1 MKKKG
6 FIITEAIITGIL
18 IILMVIGIIGYG
30 NAKEENQ
37 KIGAQLSVMKL
48 FHTQKLY
55 YKENNQYT
63 SDLNKLWN
71 YHLKIIEYPVT
82 IVDVRERAINKHEKE
97 IFFLR
102 IGDYKINIKTGE
114 GNQSFII
121 EAIPIETTLSKDLPT
136 YQINDKKELIS
147 SDKWFI
153 DTSK

>member
-1 MKKKG
+1 MKTRG
-6 FIITEAIITGIL
+6 FIIAEAIITGIL
-18 IILMVIGIIGYG
+18 IILMIVGIIGYG

-37 KIGAQLSVMKL
+37 KTGAQLAIMKL
-48 FHTQKLY
+48 FHTEKLY

-63 SDLNKLWN
+63 SDLNKLWE
-71 YHLKIIEYPVT
+71 YHLRIIDYPVT
-82 IVDVRERAINKHEKE
+82 IVDVRERAVNKHEKE

-102 IGDYKINIKTGE
+102 IGDYKINVKTEE

-121 EAIPIETTLSKDLPT
+121 EAVPIETTLSKDLPK
-136 YQINDKKELIS
+136 YQINDKKDLQS

>member
-1 MKKKG
+1 MKRKG

-18 IILMVIGIIGYG
+18 IILMIIGIIGYG

-37 KIGAQLSVMKL
+37 KTGAQLAIMKL

-55 YKENNQYT
+55 YKEHNQYT

-71 YHLKIIEYPVT
+71 YHLKVIEYPVT

-102 IGDYKINIKTGE
+102 IGDYKINVKTGE
-114 GNQSFII
+114 DNQSFIV
-121 EAIPIETTLSKDLPT
+121 ESIPIETTLSKDLPT